1 MFKKESGYTFT
12 SFSNKIRVEKRK
24 KYLLNKDLSILDVAV
39 LVGLNSQNYYS
50 MVFKKFN
57 NLTPIEYKNIYN

>member
-12 SFSNKIRVEKRK
+12 SFSNKIRVEKGK
-24 KYLLNKDLSILDVAV
+24 VSIKKDLSILDVAV
-39 LVGLNSQNYYS
+39 LVGFNSQNYYS

>member
-1 MFKKESGYTFT
+1 
-12 SFSNKIRVEKRK
+12 
-24 KYLLNKDLSILDVAV
+24 
-39 LVGLNSQNYYS
+39 